1 LASSPWTDNDMPE
14 LTYLEAIN
22 AALHDEMEADP
33 RVFCLGEDV
42 GRQGGAFGATKGL
55 QQKYGMMRS
64 IDTPVAEAGIAGVAV
79 GAAMAG
85 QRPVA
90 EMQFGDFVS
99 IAFDQ
104 LVTCAAKMH
113 YRIGWA
119 VPLVVR
125 CPNGGGVGGGPYH
138 SENVEAW
145 FHHHAG
151 LKIVCPATATD
162 AYGLLR
168 SAIRDPN
175 PVVFCEHK
183 FLYRRVK
190 QQVATGPRDGVLVP
204 LGKADVV
211 REGRDLSIITY
222 ASTVQL
228 ALAVADTLEREDVS
242 VEVIDLRTLV
252 PFDRDTVLDSVRKTG
267 KTLIVHEDNL
277 TGGFGGEVAA
287 VIAQDAFEYL
297 DAPVRRVAAL
307 DTPIPFAPP
316 LDGEYL
322 PLEEDILSAA
332 RDLAAY

>member
-1 LASSPWTDNDMPE
+1 VPE
-14 LTYLEAIN
+14 LTYLEAIRQ
-22 AALHDEMEADP
+22 ALHDEMEVDD
-33 RVFCLGEDV
+33 RVFCMGEDV
-42 GRQGGAFGATKGL
+42 GRQGGAFGATKEL
-55 QQKYGMMRS
+55 QQRFGESRS
-64 IDTPVAEAGIAGVAV
+64 IDTPVAESGIVGVAV

-90 EMQFGDFVS
+90 EMQFADFVS
-99 IAFDQ
+99 CAYDQ

-113 YRIGWA
+113 YRIGWE

-168 SAIRDPN
+168 AAIRDPN

-190 QQVATGPRDGVLVP
+190 EHVATGGAEGTVVP
-204 LGKADVV
+204 LGKAHVARSGD
-211 REGRDLSIITY
+211 DLTIVTY
-222 ASTVQL
+222 AATVQL
-228 ALAVADTLEREDVS
+228 ALAAADRLAEEDVS
-242 VEVIDLRTLV
+242 VEVIDLRTLI
-252 PFDRDTVLDSVRKTG
+252 PFDRETVLESVKRTG
-267 KTLIVHEDNL
+267 KVLIVHEDNL
-277 TGGFGGEVAA
+277 TGGFGAEVAA
-287 VIAQDAFEYL
+287 IVAEDAFEYL
-297 DAPVRRVAAL
+297 DAPVRRVAAI

-316 LDGEYL
+316 LEREYM
-322 PLEEDILSAA
+322 PLEDDIVAA
-332 RDLAAY
+332 VRALADY

>member
-1 LASSPWTDNDMPE
+1 MTTMPE
-14 LTYLEAIN
+14 LTYLEAIRT
-22 AALHDEMEADP
+22 AMHDEMEIDE
-33 RVFCLGEDV
+33 RVFVMGEDV
-42 GRQGGAFGATKGL
+42 GRQGGAFGATKEL
-55 QQKYGMMRS
+55 QQRFGELRS
-64 IDTPVAEAGIAGVAV
+64 IDTPVAESGIVGVAV

-85 QRPVA
+85 QRPIA
-90 EMQFGDFVS
+90 EMQFADFVS
-99 IAFDQ
+99 CAFDQ
-104 LVTCAAKMH
+104 LITCAAKMH

-119 VPLVVR
+119 VPMVVR

-175 PVVFCEHK
+175 PVVFCEQK

-190 QQVATGPRDGVLVP
+190 EEVVTGPRDGLLVP
-204 LGKADVV
+204 LGKASVL
-211 REGRDLSIITY
+211 REGSDLSIITY

-228 ALAVADTLEREDVS
+228 ALAVADTLVDEDLA
-242 VEVIDLRTLV
+242 VEVIDLRSLV
-252 PFDRDTVLDSVRKTG
+252 PFDRETVLDSVRKTG
-267 KTLIVHEDNL
+267 KALIVHEDNL

-307 DTPIPFAPP
+307 DTPIPFSPP
-316 LDGEYL
+316 LEREYL
-322 PLEEDILSAA
+322 PLEDDILAAA

>member
-1 LASSPWTDNDMPE
+1 MPE
-14 LTYLEAIN
+14 LTYLEAIRQ
-22 AALHDEMEADP
+22 ALHDEMEIDD
-33 RVFCLGEDV
+33 RVFCMGEDV
-42 GRQGGAFGATKGL
+42 GRQGGAFGATKEL
-55 QQKYGMMRS
+55 QQRFGEARS
-64 IDTPVAEAGIAGVAV
+64 IDTPVAESGIVGVAV

-90 EMQFGDFVS
+90 EMQFADFVS
-99 IAFDQ
+99 CAFDQ

-113 YRIGWA
+113 YRIGWE

-168 SAIRDPN
+168 AAIRDPN

-190 QQVATGPRDGVLVP
+190 EEVATGGSEGELVP
-204 LGKADVV
+204 LGKARVTRPGD
-211 REGRDLSIITY
+211 DLTIVTY
-222 ASTVQL
+222 AATVQL
-228 ALAVADTLEREDVS
+228 ALAAADRMAEEDVS
-242 VEVIDLRTLV
+242 VEVIDLRTLI
-252 PFDRDTVLDSVRKTG
+252 PFDRETVLESVKRTG
-267 KTLIVHEDNL
+267 KVLIVHEDNL
-277 TGGFGGEVAA
+277 TGGFGAEVAA
-287 VIAQDAFEYL
+287 IVAEDAFEYL
-297 DAPVRRVAAL
+297 DAPVRRVAAI

-316 LDGEYL
+316 LEREYM
-322 PLEEDILSAA
+322 PLEDDIVAA
-332 RDLAAY
+332 VRALADY

>member
-1 LASSPWTDNDMPE
+1 VPE
-14 LTYLEAIN
+14 LSYLEAIRQ
-22 AALHDEMEADP
+22 ALHDEMEVDD
-33 RVFCLGEDV
+33 RVFCMGEDV
-42 GRQGGAFGATKGL
+42 GRQGGAFGATKEL
-55 QQKYGMMRS
+55 QQRFGEARS
-64 IDTPVAEAGIAGVAV
+64 IDTPVAESGIVGVAV

-90 EMQFGDFVS
+90 EMQFADFVS
-99 IAFDQ
+99 CAYDQ

-113 YRIGWA
+113 YRIGWE

-190 QQVATGPRDGVLVP
+190 EEVATGGTDGTLVP
-204 LGKADVV
+204 LGKARVTRPGD
-211 REGRDLSIITY
+211 DLTIVTY
-222 ASTVQL
+222 AATVQL
-228 ALAVADTLEREDVS
+228 ALAAADRMAEKDVS
-242 VEVIDLRTLV
+242 VEVIDLRTLI
-252 PFDRDTVLDSVRKTG
+252 PFDRETVLESVKRTG
-267 KTLIVHEDNL
+267 KVLIVHEDNL
-277 TGGFGGEVAA
+277 TGGFGAEVAA
-287 VIAQDAFEYL
+287 IIAEDAFEYL
-297 DAPVRRVAAL
+297 DAPVRRVAAI

-316 LDGEYL
+316 LEREYM
-322 PLEEDILSAA
+322 PLEDDIVAA
-332 RDLAAY
+332 VRALADY

>member
-1 LASSPWTDNDMPE
+1 MAE
-14 LTYLEAIN
+14 LTYLEAIR
-22 AALHDEMEADP
+22 AALHDEMESDD
-33 RVFCLGEDV
+33 RVFVLGEDV
-42 GRQGGAFGATKGL
+42 GLQGGAFGATKEL
-55 QQKYGMMRS
+55 QQRFGELRS
-64 IDTPVAEAGIAGVAV
+64 IDTPVAESGIVGVAV

-90 EMQFGDFVS
+90 EMQFADFVS
-99 IAFDQ
+99 CAFDQ
-104 LVTCAAKMH
+104 LITCAAKMH

-119 VPLVVR
+119 VPMVVR

-190 QQVATGPRDGVLVP
+190 EEVETGAANGQLVP
-204 LGKADVV
+204 IGKAVV
-211 REGRDLSIITY
+211 RREGTDLSIVTY

-228 ALAVADTLEREDVS
+228 SLAVAERMAEEGVS
-242 VEVIDLRTLV
+242 VEVVDLRTLV
-252 PFDRDTVLDSVRKTG
+252 PFDRETVLESVRKTG
-267 KTLIVHEDNL
+267 KALIVHEDNL

-287 VIAQDAFEYL
+287 IIAEQAFEQL

-316 LDGEYL
+316 LEREYL
-322 PLEEDILSAA
+322 PLEDDILNAA
-332 RDLAAY
+332 RDLADY

>member
-1 LASSPWTDNDMPE
+1 MAE

-55 QQKYGMMRS
+55 QQRFGVMRT

-119 VPLVVR
+119 VPMVVR

-151 LKIVCPATATD
+151 LKIVCPATASD

-168 SAIRDPN
+168 AAIQDPN

-183 FLYRRVK
+183 FLYRREK
-190 QQVATGPRDGVLVP
+190 GEVATGADGRVEKI
-204 LGKADVV
+204 GEARVV
-211 REGRDLSIITY
+211 RQGDDLSIITY
-222 ASTVQL
+222 ASTMRL
-228 ALAVADTLEREDVS
+228 SLSVADTLADEGTAA
-242 VEVIDLRTLV
+242 EVVDLRTL
-252 PFDRDTVLDSVRKTG
+252 
-267 KTLIVHEDNL
+267 I
-277 TGGFGGEVAA
+277 
-287 VIAQDAFEYL
+287 
-297 DAPVRRVAAL
+297 
-307 DTPIPFAPP
+307 P
-316 LDGEYL
+316 LDV
-322 PLEEDILSAA
+322 DTILRRCA
-332 RDLAAY
+332 RPARR

>member
-1 LASSPWTDNDMPE
+1 MPE
-14 LTYLEAIN
+14 LTYLEAIR
-22 AALHDEMEADP
+22 AAMHDEMEIDE
-33 RVFCLGEDV
+33 RVFVMGEDV
-42 GRQGGAFGATKGL
+42 GRQGGAFGATKEL
-55 QQKYGMMRS
+55 QQRFGDLRS
-64 IDTPVAEAGIAGVAV
+64 IDTPVAESGIVGVAV

-85 QRPVA
+85 QRPIA
-90 EMQFGDFVS
+90 EMQFADFVS
-99 IAFDQ
+99 CAFDQ
-104 LVTCAAKMH
+104 LITCAAKMH

-119 VPLVVR
+119 VPMVVR

-190 QQVATGPRDGVLVP
+190 EEVVTGARDGLLVP
-204 LGKADVV
+204 IGKASLL
-211 REGRDLSIITY
+211 RQGTDLTIVTY

-228 ALAVADTLEREDVS
+228 ALAVADTLAAEDVS
-242 VEVIDLRTLV
+242 VEVIDLRSLV
-252 PFDRDTVLDSVRKTG
+252 PFDREAVLASVRKTG
-267 KTLIVHEDNL
+267 KALIVHEDNL

-287 VIAQDAFEYL
+287 VIAEAAFEQL

-307 DTPIPFAPP
+307 DTPIPFSPP
-316 LDGEYL
+316 LEREYL
-322 PLEEDILSAA
+322 PLEDDILAAA

>member
-1 LASSPWTDNDMPE
+1 MPE
-14 LTYLEAIN
+14 LTYLEAIR
-22 AALHDEMEADP
+22 AALHDEMEVDD
-33 RVFCLGEDV
+33 RVFVLGEDV
-42 GRQGGAFGATKGL
+42 GMQGGAFGATKEL
-55 QQKYGMMRS
+55 QQRFGELRS
-64 IDTPVAEAGIAGVAV
+64 IDTPVAESGIVGVAV

-85 QRPVA
+85 QRPIA
-90 EMQFGDFVS
+90 EMQFADFVS
-99 IAFDQ
+99 CAFDQ

-113 YRIGWA
+113 YRVGWA
-119 VPLVVR
+119 VPMVVR

-190 QQVATGPRDGVLVP
+190 EEVETGAANGQLVP
-204 LGKADVV
+204 IGKAAVR
-211 REGRDLSIITY
+211 REGTDLSIITY

-228 ALAVADTLEREDVS
+228 ALAAAETMAGDGVS
-242 VEVIDLRTLV
+242 VEVVDLRTLV

-267 KTLIVHEDNL
+267 KALIVHEDNL

-287 VIAQDAFEYL
+287 IIAQDAFEHL

-316 LDGEYL
+316 LEREYL
-322 PLEEDILSAA
+322 PLEDDILNAA
-332 RDLAAY
+332 RDLADY

>member
-1 LASSPWTDNDMPE
+1 MPE
-14 LTYLEAIN
+14 LSYLEAIRQ
-22 AALHDEMEADP
+22 ALHDEMEVDD
-33 RVFCLGEDV
+33 RVFCMGEDV
-42 GRQGGAFGATKGL
+42 GRQGGAFGATKEL
-55 QQKYGMMRS
+55 QQRFGELRS
-64 IDTPVAEAGIAGVAV
+64 IDTPVAESGIVGVAV

-85 QRPVA
+85 QRPIA
-90 EMQFGDFVS
+90 EMQFADFVS
-99 IAFDQ
+99 CAYDQ
-104 LVTCAAKMH
+104 LITCAAKMH

-211 REGRDLSIITY
+211 REGSDLSIITY

-252 PFDRDTVLDSVRKTG
+252 PFDRDAVLDSVRKTG

-316 LDGEYL
+316 LEREYL
-322 PLEEDILSAA
+322 PLEEDILAAA

>member
-1 LASSPWTDNDMPE
+1 MAE

-22 AALHDEMEADP
+22 AALHDEMEADE
-33 RVFCLGEDV
+33 RVFCMGEDV

-55 QQKYGMMRS
+55 QQRFGELRS
-64 IDTPVAEAGIAGVAV
+64 IDTPVAEAGIAGVAI

-85 QRPVA
+85 RRPVA

-104 LVTCAAKMH
+104 LITCAAKMH

-151 LKIVCPATATD
+151 LKIVCPATAKD

-168 SAIRDPN
+168 SAIQDPN
-175 PVVFCEHK
+175 PVVYCEHK

-190 QQVATGPRDGVLVP
+190 EEVVTGADEGRLVP
-204 LGKADVV
+204 IGKARVV
-211 REGRDLSIITY
+211 REGSDLTIVTY
-222 ASTVQL
+222 ASALQL
-228 ALAVADTLEREDVS
+228 SISVAERLAAEDVS
-242 VEVIDLRTLV
+242 VEVIDLRTLI
-252 PFDRDTVLDSVRKTG
+252 PFDRETVLDSVRRTG
-267 KTLIVHEDNL
+267 KVLIAQEDNL

-287 VIAQDAFEYL
+287 VIAQDAFEHL

-307 DTPIPFAPP
+307 DTPIPFAQP
-316 LDGEYL
+316 LEREYL
-322 PLEEDILSAA
+322 PLEDDILAAA
-332 RDLAAY
+332 RELAAY

>member
-1 LASSPWTDNDMPE
+1 MPE

-55 QQKYGMMRS
+55 QQRFGVMRT

-119 VPLVVR
+119 VPMVVR

-151 LKIVCPATATD
+151 LKIVCPATAAD

-168 SAIRDPN
+168 AAIQDPN

-183 FLYRRVK
+183 FLYRREK
-190 QQVATGPRDGVLVP
+190 GEVATGTDGLV
-204 LGKADVV
+204 GTIGEAQVV
-211 REGRDLSIITY
+211 RPGDDLSIITY
-222 ASTVQL
+222 ASTMRL
-228 ALAVADTLEREDVS
+228 SLSVADTLAAEGTS
-242 VEVIDLRTLV
+242 AEVVDLRTLIPLDV
-252 PFDRDTVLDSVRKTG
+252 DTILTSVRKTG
-267 KTLIVHEDNL
+267 KALIVHEDNL
-277 TGGFGGEVAA
+277 TGGFGAEVAA
-287 VIAQDAFEYL
+287 VVSQQAFEHL
-297 DAPVRRVAAL
+297 DAPVTRVAAI
-307 DTPIPFAPP
+307 DTPIPFTPV
-316 LDGEYL
+316 LEREYL
-322 PLEEDILSAA
+322 PTEEDILRAA

>member
-1 LASSPWTDNDMPE
+1 MPE
-14 LTYLEAIN
+14 LTYLEAIRQ
-22 AALHDEMEADP
+22 ALHDEMEVDD
-33 RVFCLGEDV
+33 RVFCMGEDV
-42 GRQGGAFGATKGL
+42 GRQGGAFGATKEL
-55 QQKYGMMRS
+55 QQRFGEARS
-64 IDTPVAEAGIAGVAV
+64 IDTPVAESGIVGVAV

-90 EMQFGDFVS
+90 EMQFADFVS
-99 IAFDQ
+99 CAFDQ

-113 YRIGWA
+113 YRIGWE

-168 SAIRDPN
+168 AAIRDPN

-190 QQVATGPRDGVLVP
+190 EEVATGGSEGELVP
-204 LGKADVV
+204 LGKANVTRPGD
-211 REGRDLSIITY
+211 DLTIVTY
-222 ASTVQL
+222 AATVQL
-228 ALAVADTLEREDVS
+228 ALAAADRMAEEDVS
-242 VEVIDLRTLV
+242 VEVIDLRTLI
-252 PFDRDTVLDSVRKTG
+252 PFDRETVLESVKRTG
-267 KTLIVHEDNL
+267 KVLIVHEDNL
-277 TGGFGGEVAA
+277 TGGFGAEVAA
-287 VIAQDAFEYL
+287 IVAEDAFEYL
-297 DAPVRRVAAL
+297 DAPVRRVAAI

-316 LDGEYL
+316 LEREYM
-322 PLEEDILSAA
+322 PLEDDIVAA
-332 RDLAAY
+332 VRALADY

>member
-1 LASSPWTDNDMPE
+1 MPE
-14 LTYLEAIN
+14 MTYLEAVR
-22 AALHDEMEADP
+22 AALHDEMEVDE
-33 RVFCLGEDV
+33 RVFVLGEDV
-42 GRQGGAFGATKGL
+42 GLQGGAFGATKEL
-55 QQKYGMMRS
+55 QQRFGGLRS
-64 IDTPVAEAGIAGVAV
+64 IDTPVAESGIVGVAV

-90 EMQFGDFVS
+90 EMQFADFVS
-99 IAFDQ
+99 CAFDQ

-119 VPLVVR
+119 VPMVVR

-190 QQVATGPRDGVLVP
+190 EEVQTGAAGGQLVP
-204 LGKADVV
+204 IGKAAVR
-211 REGRDLSIITY
+211 REGSDLSIITY

-228 ALAVADTLEREDVS
+228 SLAVAETLADEGVS
-242 VEVIDLRTLV
+242 VEVVDLRTLV
-252 PFDRDTVLDSVRKTG
+252 PFDREAVLSSVRKTG
-267 KTLIVHEDNL
+267 KALIVHEDNL

-287 VIAQDAFEYL
+287 IIAQEAFEHL

-316 LDGEYL
+316 LEREYL
-322 PLEEDILSAA
+322 PLEDDILNAA
-332 RDLAAY
+332 RDLADY

>member
-1 LASSPWTDNDMPE
+1 MTAMPE
-14 LTYLEAIN
+14 LTYLEAIR
-22 AALHDEMEADP
+22 AAMHDEMEIDE
-33 RVFCLGEDV
+33 RVFVMGEDV
-42 GRQGGAFGATKGL
+42 GRQGGAFGATKEL
-55 QQKYGMMRS
+55 QQRFGELRS
-64 IDTPVAEAGIAGVAV
+64 IDTPVAESGIVGVAV

-85 QRPVA
+85 QRPIA
-90 EMQFGDFVS
+90 EMQFADFVS
-99 IAFDQ
+99 CAFDQ
-104 LVTCAAKMH
+104 LITCAAKMH

-119 VPLVVR
+119 VPMVVR

-190 QQVATGPRDGVLVP
+190 EEVVTGPRDGLLVP
-204 LGKADVV
+204 LGKASVL
-211 REGRDLSIITY
+211 REGSDLSIITY

-228 ALAVADTLEREDVS
+228 ALAVADTLVDEDIS
-242 VEVIDLRTLV
+242 VEVIDLRSLV
-252 PFDRDTVLDSVRKTG
+252 PFDRETVLDSVRKTG
-267 KTLIVHEDNL
+267 KALIVHEDNL

-307 DTPIPFAPP
+307 DTPIPFSPP
-316 LDGEYL
+316 LEREYL
-322 PLEEDILSAA
+322 PLEDDILAAA

>member
-1 LASSPWTDNDMPE
+1 MPE

-22 AALHDEMEADP
+22 AALHDEMEVDP
-33 RVFCLGEDV
+33 RVFCMGEDV

-55 QQKYGMMRS
+55 QQAYGELRS
-64 IDTPVAEAGIAGVAV
+64 IDTPVAEAGIAGVAI

-104 LVTCAAKMH
+104 IVTCAAKMH

-168 SAIRDPN
+168 ASIQDPN

-183 FLYRRVK
+183 FLYRRE
-190 QQVATGPRDGVLVP
+190 
-204 LGKADVV
+204 KADVPTGADGGIV
-211 REGRDLSIITY
+211 PIGKARVARAGTDISIITY

-228 ALAVADTLEREDVS
+228 SLAVADTLAAEGTS

-252 PFDRDTVLDSVRKTG
+252 PLDREAVLTSVRKTG
-267 KTLIVHEDNL
+267 KAMIVHEDNL
-277 TGGFGGEVAA
+277 TGGFGAEVAA
-287 VIAQDAFEYL
+287 IVAQEAFEQL
-297 DAPVRRVAAL
+297 DAPVTRVAAI
-307 DTPIPFAPP
+307 DTPIPFTPV
-316 LDGEYL
+316 LEHEYL
-322 PLEEDILSAA
+322 PTEEDILRAA
-332 RDLAAY
+332 RELAAY

>member
-1 LASSPWTDNDMPE
+1 MPE

-55 QQKYGMMRS
+55 QQRFGVVRT

-119 VPLVVR
+119 VPMVMR

-151 LKIVCPATATD
+151 LKIVCPATAAD

-168 SAIRDPN
+168 AAIQDPN

-183 FLYRRVK
+183 FLYRREK
-190 QQVATGPRDGVLVP
+190 GEVAIGADGLV
-204 LGKADVV
+204 GKIGEARIARPGD
-211 REGRDLSIITY
+211 DISIITY
-222 ASTVQL
+222 ASTMRL
-228 ALAVADTLEREDVS
+228 SLSVADTLAAEGTS
-242 VEVIDLRTLV
+242 AEVVDLRTLI
-252 PFDRDTVLDSVRKTG
+252 PLDIDTVLASVRKTG
-267 KTLIVHEDNL
+267 KALIVHEDNL
-277 TGGFGGEVAA
+277 TGGFGAEVAA
-287 VIAQDAFEYL
+287 LVSQQAFEDL
-297 DAPVRRVAAL
+297 DAPVTRVAAI
-307 DTPIPFAPP
+307 DTPIPFTPV
-316 LDGEYL
+316 LEREYL
-322 PLEEDILSAA
+322 PTEEDILRAA

>member
-1 LASSPWTDNDMPE
+1 MPQ

-42 GRQGGAFGATKGL
+42 GKQGGAFGATKGL
-55 QQKYGMMRS
+55 QQKYGVMRS

-104 LVTCAAKMH
+104 LITCAAKMH

-119 VPLVVR
+119 VPMVVR

-138 SENVEAW
+138 SQNVEAW

-151 LKIVCPATATD
+151 LKIVCPATAED
-162 AYGLLR
+162 AYGLMR

-190 QQVATGPRDGVLVP
+190 QDVTVGVSDGELVP
-204 LGKADVV
+204 LGKAAVV
-211 REGRDLSIITY
+211 REGSDLSIITY

-228 ALAVADTLEREDVS
+228 SLAVADSLAAQGVS

-252 PFDRDTVLDSVRKTG
+252 PFDLETVLASVRKTG
-267 KTLIVHEDNL
+267 KALIVHEDNL
-277 TGGFGGEVAA
+277 
-287 VIAQDAFEYL
+287 
-297 DAPVRRVAAL
+297 
-307 DTPIPFAPP
+307 
-316 LDGEYL
+316 
-322 PLEEDILSAA
+322 
-332 RDLAAY
+332 

>member
-1 LASSPWTDNDMPE
+1 MPE
-14 LTYLEAIN
+14 LTYLEAIRT
-22 AALHDEMEADP
+22 AMHVEMEIDE
-33 RVFCLGEDV
+33 RVFVMGEDV
-42 GRQGGAFGATKGL
+42 GRQGGAFGATKEL
-55 QQKYGMMRS
+55 QQRFGELRS
-64 IDTPVAEAGIAGVAV
+64 IDTPVAESGIVGVAV

-85 QRPVA
+85 QRPIA
-90 EMQFGDFVS
+90 EMQFADFVS
-99 IAFDQ
+99 CAFDQ
-104 LVTCAAKMH
+104 LITCAAKMH

-183 FLYRRVK
+183 FLYRRIKEEVI
-190 QQVATGPRDGVLVP
+190 TGPRDGLLVP
-204 LGKADVV
+204 LGKASLL
-211 REGRDLSIITY
+211 REGSDLTIITY

-228 ALAVADTLEREDVS
+228 ALAVADTLVDEDVS
-242 VEVIDLRTLV
+242 VEVIDLRCLV
-252 PFDRDTVLDSVRKTG
+252 PFDRETVLGSVRKTG
-267 KTLIVHEDNL
+267 KALIVHEDNL

-287 VIAQDAFEYL
+287 VIAQDAFEDL

-307 DTPIPFAPP
+307 DTPIPFSPP
-316 LDGEYL
+316 LEREYL
-322 PLEEDILSAA
+322 PLEDDILAA
-332 RDLAAY
+332 AHDLAAY

>member
-1 LASSPWTDNDMPE
+1 MPE
-14 LTYLEAIN
+14 LTYLEAIRT
-22 AALHDEMEADP
+22 AMHDEMEIDD
-33 RVFCLGEDV
+33 RVFVMGEDV
-42 GRQGGAFGATKGL
+42 GRQGGAFGATKEL
-55 QQKYGMMRS
+55 QQRFGELRS
-64 IDTPVAEAGIAGVAV
+64 IDTPVAESGIVGVAV

-85 QRPVA
+85 QRPIA
-90 EMQFGDFVS
+90 EMQFADFVS
-99 IAFDQ
+99 CAFDQ
-104 LVTCAAKMH
+104 LITCAAKMH

-119 VPLVVR
+119 VPMVVR

-190 QQVATGPRDGVLVP
+190 EEVVTGARDGLLVP
-204 LGKADVV
+204 LGVASVL
-211 REGRDLSIITY
+211 REGADLSIITY

-228 ALAVADTLEREDVS
+228 ALAVADTMEAEDVS
-242 VEVIDLRTLV
+242 VEVIDLRSLV
-252 PFDRDTVLDSVRKTG
+252 PFDRETVLASVRKTG
-267 KTLIVHEDNL
+267 KALIVHEDNL

-287 VIAQDAFEYL
+287 VIAEEAFEQL

-307 DTPIPFAPP
+307 DTPIPFSPP
-316 LDGEYL
+316 LEREYL
-322 PLEEDILSAA
+322 PLEDDILAAA
-332 RDLAAY
+332 RALAAY

>member
-1 LASSPWTDNDMPE
+1 MPE

-42 GRQGGAFGATKGL
+42 GRQGGAFGATKGV
-55 QQKYGMMRS
+55 QQKYGELRS
-64 IDTPVAEAGIAGVAV
+64 IDTPVAEAGIAGVAI

-104 LVTCAAKMH
+104 IVTCAAKMH

-119 VPLVVR
+119 VPMVVR

-190 QQVATGPRDGVLVP
+190 EDVTTGAEDGVLVP
-204 LGKADVV
+204 IGKAHVAH
-211 REGRDLSIITY
+211 EGRDLTIITY
-222 ASTVQL
+222 ASTVQVS
-228 ALAVADTLEREDVS
+228 LAVADRVAEEGIS
-242 VEVIDLRTLV
+242 VEVVDLRTLV
-252 PFDRDTVLDSVRKTG
+252 PFDRETVLRSVKKTG
-267 KTLIVHEDNL
+267 KALVVHEDNL

-287 VIAQDAFEYL
+287 VLASDAFEHL

-316 LDGEYL
+316 LEREYL
-322 PLEEDILSAA
+322 PTEEDIVAA
-332 RDLAAY
+332 VRDLAEY

>member
-1 LASSPWTDNDMPE
+1 MAE
-14 LTYLEAIN
+14 LTYLEAVRE
-22 AALHDEMEADP
+22 AMHDEMQVDE
-33 RVFCLGEDV
+33 RVFVLGEDV
-42 GRQGGAFGATKGL
+42 GRQGGAFGATKEL
-55 QQKYGMMRS
+55 QQRFGPLRS
-64 IDTPVAEAGIAGVAV
+64 IDTPVAESGIVGVAV

-85 QRPVA
+85 QRPIA
-90 EMQFGDFVS
+90 EMQFADFVS
-99 IAFDQ
+99 CAFDQ

-119 VPLVVR
+119 VPMVVR

-190 QQVATGPRDGVLVP
+190 EEVATGGTEGTLVP
-204 LGKADVV
+204 LGKARVTRPGD
-211 REGRDLSIITY
+211 DLTIVTY
-222 ASTVQL
+222 AATVQL
-228 ALAVADTLEREDVS
+228 ALAAADRMAEEDVS
-242 VEVIDLRTLV
+242 VEVIDLRTLI
-252 PFDRDTVLDSVRKTG
+252 PFDRETVLESVKRTG
-267 KTLIVHEDNL
+267 KVLIVHEDNL
-277 TGGFGGEVAA
+277 TGGFGAEVAA
-287 VIAQDAFEYL
+287 IIAEDAFEYL
-297 DAPVRRVAAL
+297 DAPVRRVAAI

-316 LDGEYL
+316 LEREYM
-322 PLEEDILSAA
+322 PLEDDIVAA
-332 RDLAAY
+332 VRALADY

>member
-1 LASSPWTDNDMPE
+1 MPE

-55 QQKYGMMRS
+55 QQRFGVMRT

-119 VPLVVR
+119 VPMVVR

-151 LKIVCPATATD
+151 LKIVCPATAAD

-168 SAIRDPN
+168 AAIQDPN

-183 FLYRRVK
+183 FLYRREK
-190 QQVATGPRDGVLVP
+190 GEVATGADGLV
-204 LGKADVV
+204 GTIGEASVV
-211 REGRDLSIITY
+211 RPGDDLSIITY
-222 ASTVQL
+222 ASTMRL
-228 ALAVADTLEREDVS
+228 SLSVADTLAAEGTS
-242 VEVIDLRTLV
+242 AEVVDLRTLIPLDV
-252 PFDRDTVLDSVRKTG
+252 DTILTSVRKTG
-267 KTLIVHEDNL
+267 KVLIVHEDNL
-277 TGGFGGEVAA
+277 TGGFGAEVAA
-287 VIAQDAFEYL
+287 VVSQQAFEHL
-297 DAPVRRVAAL
+297 DAPVTRVAAI
-307 DTPIPFAPP
+307 DTPIPFTPV
-316 LDGEYL
+316 LEREYL
-322 PLEEDILSAA
+322 PTEEDILRAA

>member
-1 LASSPWTDNDMPE
+1 MPE
-14 LTYLEAIN
+14 LTYLEAIRQ
-22 AALHDEMEADP
+22 ALHDEMEVDD
-33 RVFCLGEDV
+33 RVFCMGEDV
-42 GRQGGAFGATKGL
+42 GRQGGAFGATKEL
-55 QQKYGMMRS
+55 QQRFGEARS
-64 IDTPVAEAGIAGVAV
+64 IDTPVAESGIVGVAV

-90 EMQFGDFVS
+90 EMQFADFVS
-99 IAFDQ
+99 CAFDQ

-113 YRIGWA
+113 YRIGWE

-168 SAIRDPN
+168 AAIRDPN

-190 QQVATGPRDGVLVP
+190 EEVATGGSEGELVP
-204 LGKADVV
+204 LGKASVTRPGD
-211 REGRDLSIITY
+211 DLTIVTY
-222 ASTVQL
+222 AATVQL
-228 ALAVADTLEREDVS
+228 ALAAADRMAEEDVS
-242 VEVIDLRTLV
+242 VEVIDLRTLI
-252 PFDRDTVLDSVRKTG
+252 PFDRETVLESVKRTG
-267 KTLIVHEDNL
+267 KVLIVHEDNL
-277 TGGFGGEVAA
+277 TGGFGAEVAA
-287 VIAQDAFEYL
+287 IVAEDAFEYL
-297 DAPVRRVAAL
+297 DAPVRRVAAI

-316 LDGEYL
+316 LEREYM
-322 PLEEDILSAA
+322 PLEDDIVAA
-332 RDLAAY
+332 VRALADY

>member
-1 LASSPWTDNDMPE
+1 VPE
-14 LTYLEAIN
+14 LTYLEAIRQ
-22 AALHDEMEADP
+22 ALHDEMEIDD
-33 RVFCLGEDV
+33 RVFCMGEDV
-42 GRQGGAFGATKGL
+42 GRQGGAFGATKEL
-55 QQKYGMMRS
+55 QQRFGEARS
-64 IDTPVAEAGIAGVAV
+64 IDTPVAESGIVGVAV

-90 EMQFGDFVS
+90 EMQFADFVS
-99 IAFDQ
+99 CAFDQ

-113 YRIGWA
+113 YRIGWE

-190 QQVATGPRDGVLVP
+190 EEVATGGTDGTLVP
-204 LGKADVV
+204 LGKARVTRPGD
-211 REGRDLSIITY
+211 DLTIVTY
-222 ASTVQL
+222 AATVQL
-228 ALAVADTLEREDVS
+228 ALAAADRMAEEDVS
-242 VEVIDLRTLV
+242 VEVIDLRTLI
-252 PFDRDTVLDSVRKTG
+252 PFDRETVLESVKRTG
-267 KTLIVHEDNL
+267 KVLIVHEDNL
-277 TGGFGGEVAA
+277 TGGFGAEVAA
-287 VIAQDAFEYL
+287 IIAEDAFEYL
-297 DAPVRRVAAL
+297 DAPVRRVAAI

-316 LDGEYL
+316 LEREYM
-322 PLEEDILSAA
+322 PLEDDIVAA
-332 RDLAAY
+332 VRALADY

>member
-1 LASSPWTDNDMPE
+1 MPE

-55 QQKYGMMRS
+55 QQRFGVMRT

-119 VPLVVR
+119 VPMVVR

-145 FHHHAG
+145 FPHHAG
-151 LKIVCPATATD
+151 LKIVCPATAAD

-168 SAIRDPN
+168 AAIQDPN

-183 FLYRRVK
+183 FLYRREK
-190 QQVATGPRDGVLVP
+190 GEVATGADGRLEKI
-204 LGKADVV
+204 GEARVV
-211 REGRDLSIITY
+211 RPGDDLSIITY
-222 ASTVQL
+222 ASTMRL
-228 ALAVADTLEREDVS
+228 SLSVADTLAAEGTS
-242 VEVIDLRTLV
+242 AEVVDLRTLIPLDV
-252 PFDRDTVLDSVRKTG
+252 DTILSSVRKTG
-267 KTLIVHEDNL
+267 KALIVHEDNL
-277 TGGFGGEVAA
+277 TGGFGAEVAA
-287 VIAQDAFEYL
+287 VVSQQAFEYL
-297 DAPVRRVAAL
+297 DAPVTRVAAI
-307 DTPIPFAPP
+307 DTPIPFTPV
-316 LDGEYL
+316 LEREYL
-322 PLEEDILSAA
+322 PTEEDILRAA

>member
-1 LASSPWTDNDMPE
+1 
-14 LTYLEAIN
+14 
-22 AALHDEMEADP
+22 
-33 RVFCLGEDV
+33 
-42 GRQGGAFGATKGL
+42 
-55 QQKYGMMRS
+55 
-64 IDTPVAEAGIAGVAV
+64 
-79 GAAMAG
+79 
-85 QRPVA
+85 
-90 EMQFGDFVS
+90 
-99 IAFDQ
+99 
-104 LVTCAAKMH
+104 MH
-113 YRIGWA
+113 YRVGWA
-119 VPLVVR
+119 VPMVVR

-190 QQVATGPRDGVLVP
+190 EEVETGAANGQLVP
-204 LGKADVV
+204 IGKAAVR
-211 REGRDLSIITY
+211 REGTDLSIITY

-228 ALAVADTLEREDVS
+228 ALAAAETMAGEGVS
-242 VEVIDLRTLV
+242 VEVVDLRTLV

-267 KTLIVHEDNL
+267 KALIVHEDNL

-287 VIAQDAFEYL
+287 IIAQDAFEHL

-316 LDGEYL
+316 LEREYL
-322 PLEEDILSAA
+322 PLEDDILNAA
-332 RDLAAY
+332 RDLADY

>member
-1 LASSPWTDNDMPE
+1 MPE

-55 QQKYGMMRS
+55 QQKYGAMRS

-90 EMQFGDFVS
+90 
-99 IAFDQ
+99 
-104 LVTCAAKMH
+104 KMH

-119 VPLVVR
+119 VPMVVR

-211 REGRDLSIITY
+211 REGSDLSIITY

-228 ALAVADTLEREDVS
+228 ALAVADTLEQEDVS

-297 DAPVRRVAAL
+297 DAPVRRLAAL

-316 LDGEYL
+316 L
-322 PLEEDILSAA
+322 
-332 RDLAAY
+332 

>member
-1 LASSPWTDNDMPE
+1 MPE
-14 LTYLEAIN
+14 LTYLEAIRQ
-22 AALHDEMEADP
+22 ALHDEMEIDD
-33 RVFCLGEDV
+33 RVFCMGEDV
-42 GRQGGAFGATKGL
+42 GRQGGAFGATKEL
-55 QQKYGMMRS
+55 QQRFGEARS
-64 IDTPVAEAGIAGVAV
+64 IDTPVAESGIVGVAV

-90 EMQFGDFVS
+90 EMQFADFVS
-99 IAFDQ
+99 CAFDQ

-113 YRIGWA
+113 YRIGWE

-168 SAIRDPN
+168 AAIRDPN

-190 QQVATGPRDGVLVP
+190 EEVATGGSEGELVP
-204 LGKADVV
+204 LGKARVTRPGDDLTVV
-211 REGRDLSIITY
+211 TY
-222 ASTVQL
+222 AATVQL
-228 ALAVADTLEREDVS
+228 ALAAADRMAEEDVS
-242 VEVIDLRTLV
+242 VEVIDLRTLI
-252 PFDRDTVLDSVRKTG
+252 PFDRETVLESVKRTG
-267 KTLIVHEDNL
+267 KVLIVHEDNL
-277 TGGFGGEVAA
+277 TGGFGAEVAA
-287 VIAQDAFEYL
+287 IVAEDAFEYL
-297 DAPVRRVAAL
+297 DAPVRRVAAI

-316 LDGEYL
+316 LEREYM
-322 PLEEDILSAA
+322 PLEDDIVAA
-332 RDLAAY
+332 VRALADY

>member
-1 LASSPWTDNDMPE
+1 MTE

-55 QQKYGMMRS
+55 QQRFGVMRT

-119 VPLVVR
+119 VPMVVR

-151 LKIVCPATATD
+151 LKIVCPATASD

-168 SAIRDPN
+168 AAIQDPN

-183 FLYRRVK
+183 FLYRREK
-190 QQVATGPRDGVLVP
+190 GEVATGANGRVEKIGE
-204 LGKADVV
+204 ARVV
-211 REGRDLSIITY
+211 RPGDDLSIITY
-222 ASTVQL
+222 ASTMRL
-228 ALAVADTLEREDVS
+228 SLSVADTLADEGTAA
-242 VEVIDLRTLV
+242 EVVDLRTLIPLDV
-252 PFDRDTVLDSVRKTG
+252 DTILRSVRKTG
-267 KTLIVHEDNL
+267 KALIVHEDNL
-277 TGGFGGEVAA
+277 TGGFGAEVAA
-287 VIAQDAFEYL
+287 VVSQQAFEHL
-297 DAPVRRVAAL
+297 DAPVTRVAAI
-307 DTPIPFAPP
+307 DTPIPFTPV
-316 LDGEYL
+316 LEREYL
-322 PLEEDILSAA
+322 PTEEDILHAA
-332 RDLAAY
+332 RELAAY